1 MEKITKNK
9 EKVNQKSSYKHFDIL
24 LKISLILGI
33 TIVSGFIIYYVLN
46 PEPGYV
52 TLGLLNENKR
62 AENYPTKASV
72 NETIFFYVS
81 VGNHLNRD
89 FLFQIRIKKGNN
101 NTILAS
107 STESNGT
114 LAFII
119 GNFTLKNKDNWISE
133 QLNIS
138 FSEIGE
144 NQLIIT
150 ELWQITKESLIK
162 FYNNVYLRLNITA

>member
-1 MEKITKNK
+1 MAKTIKNK
-9 EKVNQKSSYKHFDIL
+9 VKINQKTSYKHFDIL

-52 TLGLLNENKR
+52 TFGILNENKR

-138 FSEIGE
+138 FSEIGK

-150 ELWQITKESLIK
+150 ELWQITKVNILK

>member
-1 MEKITKNK
+1 M
-9 EKVNQKSSYKHFDIL
+9 VQ
-24 LKISLILGI
+24 
-33 TIVSGFIIYYVLN
+33 
-46 PEPGYV
+46 
-52 TLGLLNENKR
+52 
-62 AENYPTKASV
+62 
-72 NETIFFYVS
+72 
-81 VGNHLNRD
+81 
-89 FLFQIRIKKGNN
+89 GNN

-114 LAFII
+114 LAFIV

-144 NQLIIT
+144 DQLIIT

>member
-1 MEKITKNK
+1 MAKMIKNK
-9 EKVNQKSSYKHFDIL
+9 VKINQKTSYKHFDIL

-52 TLGLLNENKR
+52 TFGILNENKR

-107 STESNGT
+107 SMESNGT
-114 LAFII
+114 LVLIV